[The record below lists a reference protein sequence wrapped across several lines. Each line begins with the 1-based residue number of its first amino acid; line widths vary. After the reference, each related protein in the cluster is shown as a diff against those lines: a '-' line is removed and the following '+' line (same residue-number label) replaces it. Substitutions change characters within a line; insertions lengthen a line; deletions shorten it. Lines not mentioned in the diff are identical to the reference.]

1 MTLSTLKESFS
12 TGHQGNGVRSKTS
25 SKLEPS
31 REMVE
36 AFSIHLFVHR
46 RSIRRKLGD
55 HRLCKTRLTI
65 TPTLARDL
73 TDVTVRAFLRVVR
86 SYVHTHSTYVQCMR
100 YVRVQHNRY
109 TRKERATC
117 GNLLTNPLSCTYL
130 NSSRYE
136 RSCLRCS
143 TKVGPF
149 YFSYSFFSFPFSLL
163 LLFTNFISP
172 SESFDER
179 SRRYVRGV

>member
-1 MTLSTLKESFS
+1 
-12 TGHQGNGVRSKTS
+12 
-25 SKLEPS
+25 
-31 REMVE
+31 MVE

-46 RSIRRKLGD
+46 RSIRRKLSD

-73 TDVTVRAFLRVVR
+73 TDVSVRAFLRVAR

-130 NSSRYE
+130 NSSRQLQTATNVLVYDVVPK
-136 RSCLRCS
+136 SVLS
-143 TKVGPF
+143 IFPI
-149 YFSYSFFSFPFSLL
+149 FFLFPFSLL

-179 SRRYVRGV
+179 SRRYTRGV